1 MRNSWLKRITTGNVV
16 FYCLYMF
23 VFFFQLK
30 TKTFLYS
37 STYSTFSSTLASRIE
52 KVGGVSGGGGLGSAV
67 SMALCH
73 IRKYVFS
80 SVCVCFFFFF
90 LNLLISQHICV
101 CTQVNPSESRSSIQ
115 SFGDSF
121 FRGFFLSVCIFD
133 EQYFLCSKIQCDH

>member
-80 SVCVCFFFFF
+80 SVCVCVF
-90 LNLLISQHICV
+90 LI
-101 CTQVNPSESRSSIQ
+101 
-115 SFGDSF
+115 
-121 FRGFFLSVCIFD
+121 
-133 EQYFLCSKIQCDH
+133 Y